1 MLKLEF
7 PISTTTAK
15 FFSSLTHVLLTKPTM
30 QITKCLHTALIVS
43 NLEKAE
49 HFYSNILGLSK
60 VDRIL
65 KYPGI
70 WYQIDQYQIHLM
82 LDISLPSAL
91 ANPEKWG
98 RNPHIALS
106 VTDLEAAKIQLIAHN
121 CPIQTSASG
130 RAAIFTQ
137 DSDCNIIELSQA

>member
-1 MLKLEF
+1 
-7 PISTTTAK
+7 
-15 FFSSLTHVLLTKPTM
+15 M
-30 QITKCLHTALIVS
+30 QITQCLHTAILVS

-60 VDRIL
+60 IERIL
-65 KYPGI
+65 KYPGV

-82 LDISLPSAL
+82 VDTSIQPAL
-91 ANPEKWG
+91 SNPEKWG

-106 VTDLEAAKIQLIAHN
+106 VTNLNDAKTQLLAHN
-121 CPIQTSASG
+121 YQIQTSASG

-137 DSDCNIIELSQA
+137 DPDGNIIELSQSSDNTAILP